1 MQHNLNP
8 LKSMKDERRLYNLL
22 PVEDDGMEDLEVKVE
37 VETAE
42 SVRGSYYL
50 ASVDINRYN
59 PLQITS

>member
-1 MQHNLNP
+1 MQHNLNS

-50 ASVDINRYN
+50 APVDINRYN